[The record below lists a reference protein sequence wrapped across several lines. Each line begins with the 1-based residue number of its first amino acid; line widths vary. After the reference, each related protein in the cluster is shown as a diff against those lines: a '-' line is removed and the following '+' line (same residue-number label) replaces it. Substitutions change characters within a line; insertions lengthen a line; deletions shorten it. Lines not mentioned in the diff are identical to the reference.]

1 MKIKELL
8 ALLQDMDPEGTISI
22 HDPDPEEEG
31 IGYGRRIHSIQPSW
45 TTAAHDANGKA
56 DILSIDLEK

>member
-8 ALLQDMDPEGTISI
+8 ALLQNMDPEGTISI
-22 HDPDPEEEG
+22 YDPEDEASGWSRE
-31 IGYGRRIHSIQPSW
+31 IQSIQPLW

-56 DILSIDLEK
+56 DILGIDLEK